1 MISLILSLISSLLC
15 YPFVPFAS
23 SCTMAN
29 AQATPKFCVF
39 RPDGT
44 ITPLIALD
52 QLPSWLCIKGGKWG
66 DSSVGSG
73 MIPAVRHVVPRDG
86 EYDAVCYNCYSTIDP
101 LHRSYSERTGPS
113 PPPPAPPV
121 PQLLQKFSRGRYPNG
136 GHMGPQGGYPL
147 LPLPDG
153 PNICRLPS
161 YRPPGL
167 DAGMQNPVVG
177 MCLVNF
183 RCSLSSPSGSD
194 YSKSELNPA
203 APNFDPAQTPVKQ
216 EAQDTDAALAQ
227 LKHAVGIVDDSDL
240 SASDI
245 NDTMLG
251 VPYGRRRPD
260 KRRGRGRKMGC
271 RRNRGTRRFRRARS
285 KRLGVRHVSFRQDR
299 PPRQVNS
306 ATKRQER
313 REKTLSKNQGQPVHR
328 YWHMTAPARG
338 SQVAAQG

>member
-1 MISLILSLISSLLC
+1 
-15 YPFVPFAS
+15 
-23 SCTMAN
+23 MAN
-29 AQATPKFCVF
+29 VQATPRFCLF

-52 QLPSWLCIKGGKWG
+52 QLPSWLWIRGGKWG
-66 DSSVGSG
+66 DPSVGPG
-73 MIPAVRHVVPRDG
+73 MVPAARGVVPRDG
-86 EYDAVCYNCYSTIDP
+86 EYDAVCYNCFSTIDP

-121 PQLLQKFSRGRYPNG
+121 PQLLQKFSRGYYPNAWY
-136 GHMGPQGGYPL
+136 MGS
-147 LPLPDG
+147 DS
-153 PNICRLPS
+153 PNVCRLPS

-167 DAGMQNPVVG
+167 DAGVQNPVVG

-183 RCSLSSPSGSD
+183 RCPLSSPSGSES
-194 YSKSELNPA
+194 SKSQLNPA
-203 APNFDPAQTPVKQ
+203 APDFDPQSGQNASRTPVKQ
-216 EAQDTDAALAQ
+216 ENPTDAALAQ

-245 NDTMLG
+245 SNAMLG
-251 VPYGRRRPD
+251 VPYGRRRFD
-260 KRRGRGRKMGC
+260 KRRGRGRKVGN
-271 RRNRGTRRFRRARS
+271 RKNRGSRRFRRARS

-299 PPRQVNS
+299 PRQVNS

-313 REKTLSKNQGQPVHR
+313 REKALSKNQGQPVHR

-338 SQVAAQG
+338 SQVVAQG

>member
-1 MISLILSLISSLLC
+1 
-15 YPFVPFAS
+15 
-23 SCTMAN
+23 MAN
-29 AQATPKFCVF
+29 AQATPRFCIF

-44 ITPLIALD
+44 VTPLIALD
-52 QLPSWLCIKGGKWG
+52 QLPSWLWVRGGKWG
-66 DSSVGSG
+66 DPSVGPG
-73 MIPAVRHVVPRDG
+73 MVPAVRGVVPRDG
-86 EYDAVCYNCYSTIDP
+86 EYDAVCYNCFSTIDP

-121 PQLLQKFSRGRYPNG
+121 PQLVQKFSRGCYPNAWY
-136 GHMGPQGGYPL
+136 MGPQADYPI
-147 LPLPDG
+147 LPLPESS
-153 PNICRLPS
+153 NSCRLPS

-167 DAGMQNPVVG
+167 DAGIQNPVVG

-183 RCSLSSPSGSD
+183 RCPLSSPPGSD
-194 YSKSELNPA
+194 SSKSQLNPA
-203 APNFDPAQTPVKQ
+203 APDFDPQSAVSNENRQNTFRTPVKQ
-216 EAQDTDAALAQ
+216 EHSTDAALAQ

-245 NDTMLG
+245 SNAMLG
-251 VPYGRRRPD
+251 VPYGRRRFD
-260 KRRGRGRKMGC
+260 KRRGRGRKSGS
-271 RRNRGTRRFRRARS
+271 RKNRGSRRFRRARP

-338 SQVAAQG
+338 SQVVVQG